1 MKRWLLPI
9 FMVVM
14 LAIGTL
20 GAYAYFD
27 STRETTGYISAG
39 TLDLKLGLTGT
50 DPWTNSVA
58 LPWNFTNMAPGET
71 VVGDLWM
78 KNVGSIP
85 SQQVT
90 FEWHDIL
97 NNPVDKDFAEQIILL
112 HVWDSKNTADAI
124 TQFIA
129 MADGAT
135 LLPLD
140 GKCSLAEL
148 AALNIKYPIWDYDV
162 VTDVEPFLAD
172 GIPQFLHMEFQFNPD
187 AGNEFQ
193 GVSLSYGLTI
203 VAEQEHVFP

>member
-27 STRETTGYISAG
+27 SERDTTGYISSG
-39 TLDLKLGLTGT
+39 TLDLKLGLSSEG
-50 DPWTNSVA
+50 PWANSVT
-58 LPWNFTNMAPGET
+58 LPWNFTNMAPGDA
-71 VVGDLWM
+71 VAGDLWM

-90 FEWHDIL
+90 FEWHNIL
-97 NNPVDKDFAEQIILL
+97 NNPETKDFAEQIILL

-124 TQFIA
+124 A
-129 MADGAT
+129 GVVAVADGIT
-135 LLPLD
+135 GQGED

-148 AALNIKYPIWDYDV
+148 AQLSVNYGFPFDAV
-162 VTDVEPFLAD
+162 SDVEPFLAD
-172 GIPQFLHMEFQFNPD
+172 GVPQFLHMEFQFNPE

-193 GVSLSYGLTI
+193 GVSLSYGLKI
-203 VAEQEHVFP
+203 IAEQVHVFP